1 MAKQVTKYESD
12 GVTPAQSSYDE
23 GSVLDGAQTAPR
35 RIWWKNTS
43 TASET
48 LQNCRFRR
56 VQSGANDGLDFLE
69 IAQDAPLSPPGA
81 PTLAL
86 AAGTELGIGLYQ
98 YAVTF
103 VTANGE
109 TTPGTQAQITTTSGN
124 QRVQLSNIPIG
135 PSGTTARRIYRSAVG
150 GGQKKLVTTIA
161 DNITTSYLDQI
172 PDGSLG
178 ASAPTLNTSG
188 SPGTWQT
195 ANITIGGMA
204 VGDYAPC
211 WMRYNVPGGTSQVG
225 NPRRAYVQFE
235 EA

>member
-1 MAKQVTKYESD
+1 MAKQVTKYQSD
-12 GVTPAQSSYDE
+12 GVTPAAASYDE
-23 GSVLDGAQTAPR
+23 GSVLDGAQTTPR

-43 TASET
+43 TASEI

-56 VQSGANDGLDFLE
+56 VQSGANDGLNFLQT
-69 IAQDAPLSPPGA
+69 AQDVPLSPPGA

-109 TTPGTQAQITTTSGN
+109 TTPGTQAEITTTPGN
-124 QRVQLSNIPIG
+124 QRVQLSNIHIG

-172 PDGSLG
+172 PDASLG
-178 ASAPTLNTSG
+178 ANAPTLNSSG
-188 SPGTWQT
+188 SPGTWGT
-195 ANITIGGMA
+195 ANITIGNMA
-204 VGDYAPC
+204 AGDYAPC
-211 WMRYNVPGGTSQVG
+211 WMRYNVPGGTTQVG
-225 NPRRAYVQFE
+225 NPRRSYVQFE

>member
-23 GSVLDGAQTAPR
+23 GSVLDGAQTTPR

-48 LQNCRFRR
+48 LQSCRFRR

-98 YAVTF
+98 YAVAF

-109 TTPGTQAQITTTSGN
+109 TTPGTQAEITSTSGN
-124 QRVQLSNIPIG
+124 QRVQLTNIPIG

-150 GGQKKLVTTIA
+150 GGQKKLVATISDNVTT
-161 DNITTSYLDQI
+161 DYVDQI

-178 ASAPTLNTSG
+178 ANAPTVNTSG

-195 ANITIGGMA
+195 ANITIGDM
-204 VGDYAPC
+204 VEDDYAPC
-211 WMRYNVPGGTSQVG
+211 WMRYSVPGGTSQVG